1 MYRLLDLQDVT
12 RLCIPMH
19 SETTDRIN
27 HQETEPTIFNLSPG
41 DMKMPTTAQPT

>member
-19 SETTDRIN
+19 SDTTASIY
-27 HQETEPTIFNLSPG
+27 HPETEQTIFNFNPG
-41 DMKMPTTAQPT
+41 NMKMPTTAQPT